1 MPIGNVYNRIDAFH
15 HTLFEFLLP
24 TLYFCNP
31 MQKAYIPLMLIILAG
46 TACEKEVTVDLQSK
60 EDRLVVE
67 GIIEN
72 GRFPMVTI
80 SRSLNYFSR
89 ITPEQLLESFVHDAV
104 VTVSNGAQTHQ
115 LREYRMDTTN
125 GIALYYYTVDT
136 AQLHSAF
143 AGRPGNSY
151 TLKIE
156 AEGHT
161 LSAIT
166 TIPDAGLRLDS
177 MWWMQS
183 GSNNLGEKARVLVK
197 VTDPPERGNYVRY
210 FTSRNGDRFLPGLN
224 SVFDDHVVN
233 GTTFDV
239 PLDAGVDKNQKIDFD
254 TYGYFRKGDTVT
266 LKFCNVD
273 HNTYDFWR
281 TADFAYTA
289 TGNPFATPTRTLGN
303 IPGALGYWGGYNVTY
318 KTITIPK

>member
-1 MPIGNVYNRIDAFH
+1 MPIGSVYRHIDAFH
-15 HTLFEFLLP
+15 HTRFEFLLS

-31 MQKAYIPLMLIILAG
+31 MQKAYFPLMMVVLAC
-46 TACEKEVTVDLQSK
+46 TACEKEITVDLQSK

-67 GIIEN
+67 GIIED

-80 SRSLNYFSR
+80 SRSLNYFSK
-89 ITPEQLLESFVHDAV
+89 ITPAQLLESFVHDAV
-104 VTVSNGAQTHQ
+104 VTVSNGVRTHQ
-115 LREYRMDTTN
+115 LREYRTDTTN
-125 GIALYYYTVDT
+125 GIALYFYSADT
-136 AQLHSAF
+136 AQFHTAF
-143 AGRPGNSY
+143 TGQPGNSY

-156 AEGHT
+156 VEGKT
-161 LSAIT
+161 LHAVT
-166 TIPDAGLRLDS
+166 TIPEPKLKLDS
-177 MWWMQS
+177 MWWMNS
-183 GSNNLGEKARVLVK
+183 GNSSAEKARVLVK

-224 SVFDDHVVN
+224 SVFDDHIVN

-254 TYGYFRKGDTVT
+254 TYGYFKRGDTVT

-281 TADFAYTA
+281 TADFAFTA

-303 IPGALGYWGGYNVTY
+303 VQGALGYWGGYSVTY